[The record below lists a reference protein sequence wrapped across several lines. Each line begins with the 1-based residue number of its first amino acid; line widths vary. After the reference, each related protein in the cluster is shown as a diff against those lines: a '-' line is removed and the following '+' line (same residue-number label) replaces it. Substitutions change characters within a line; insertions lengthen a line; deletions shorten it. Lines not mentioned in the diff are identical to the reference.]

1 MAFYFAKMKDNHIEG
16 IINISDKGSGT
27 VGDILVP
34 FKYVNG
40 AFDGDLVEVIITEYK
55 NAEFKGSRA
64 IGKVLRI
71 IEPSEPFI
79 VGCAHFTGGQFILV
93 ADNADIKFP
102 IMIDNA
108 PEELKEDDKV
118 VVRLI
123 KRPGKFQGAHGLIEE
138 IIGGGKEP
146 GIDLTSIVAGMKIK
160 RKFPEDVLEEIRDIP
175 TELSEEDI
183 QKEIKNGRRDIR
195 GLSIVTID
203 GEDTKDVDDGVSIS
217 KNEDGTYNLG
227 VHIADVTHYVKE
239 GSPLDREAQE
249 RGTSVY
255 IPDRVIPMLPR
266 KLSNGICSLNEGA
279 DRFAFSVQMKIDK
292 YGNIIDSEIFKS
304 VINVKYKITY
314 KQIYRLFTEKT
325 PSLINKYASH
335 LEELELMKEL
345 QEVLLYKRQERGS
358 VDFNLPETKVILDEN
373 GIPIKVEAAEK
384 NFANDIIEEFMLLA
398 NETVATQFFYMGA
411 PFVYRVHRRPS
422 PEKIDDLRDTISGM
436 GFTLKGGSEPHSRE
450 IASLLKNVEGSRKE
464 RVITSLAL
472 RSMQKAEYS
481 ASNEGHY
488 ALALDN
494 YCHFTSP
501 IRRYPDLQIH
511 RIMKLILD
519 GKMSDEKEQEL
530 RTSLSDIAEHCS
542 ATERRAEEAERRCVR
557 YKVCEYMS
565 QYIGERFEG
574 IISGMASFGMFVEL
588 PNTVEGFIDFSS
600 LSGYYEF
607 DRRNFTAVNRHSGH
621 CYRLGDTVKIKV
633 SGIDARNMR
642 VGFVI
647 DDNRPK
653 RVKYTGKKKIKIYKK
668 KRR

>member
-1 MAFYFAKMKDNHIEG
+1 
-16 IINISDKGSGT
+16 
-27 VGDILVP
+27 
-34 FKYVNG
+34 
-40 AFDGDLVEVIITEYK
+40 
-55 NAEFKGSRA
+55 
-64 IGKVLRI
+64 
-71 IEPSEPFI
+71 
-79 VGCAHFTGGQFILV
+79 
-93 ADNADIKFP
+93 
-102 IMIDNA
+102 
-108 PEELKEDDKV
+108 
-118 VVRLI
+118 
-123 KRPGKFQGAHGLIEE
+123 
-138 IIGGGKEP
+138 
-146 GIDLTSIVAGMKIK
+146 
-160 RKFPEDVLEEIRDIP
+160 
-175 TELSEEDI
+175 
-183 QKEIKNGRRDIR
+183 
-195 GLSIVTID
+195 
-203 GEDTKDVDDGVSIS
+203 
-217 KNEDGTYNLG
+217 
-227 VHIADVTHYVKE
+227 
-239 GSPLDREAQE
+239 
-249 RGTSVY
+249 
-255 IPDRVIPMLPR
+255 
-266 KLSNGICSLNEGA
+266 
-279 DRFAFSVQMKIDK
+279 
-292 YGNIIDSEIFKS
+292 
-304 VINVKYKITY
+304 
-314 KQIYRLFTEKT
+314 
-325 PSLINKYASH
+325 
-335 LEELELMKEL
+335 MKEL

-519 GKMSDEKEQEL
+519 GKMSDAKEQEL

-653 RVKYTGKKKIKIYKK
+653 RVKYTGKKKIKTYKK